1 VKAVTY
7 AIALACLGLL
17 LAGCGS
23 SKKAAS
29 PPPSPTLPN
38 ARTPDQWARR
48 IVDLFLRPLN
58 RDLVVLNSYDNPQV
72 RVYIISRNAQTL
84 RIIHQRLGDLR
95 GCTGKLATIGPPP
108 SGEAALAR
116 VDRHF
121 KTACKSYEDV
131 AGKLLEATDSLA
143 SGDADKTTHGQRL
156 VASARPASRRAAD
169 ELLAG
174 IKVAQSLPPFRR
186 AGLKPS
192 V

>member
-1 VKAVTY
+1 MK
-7 AIALACLGLL
+7 AIAVAVVLASLAAL

-23 SKKAAS
+23 SKKAA
-29 PPPSPTLPN
+29 PPPTPPLPN

-58 RDLVVLNSYDNPQV
+58 RDLVVLNNYDNPQI
-72 RVYIISRNAQTL
+72 RLYIASRNAETL
-84 RIIHQRLGDLR
+84 RLIHQRLGDLQD
-95 GCTGKLATIGPPP
+95 CTGKLATIGPPP
-108 SGEAALAR
+108 SGQVALAQ

-143 SGDADKTTHGQRL
+143 SGDADNATRGVRL
-156 VASARPASRRAAD
+156 VANARPASRRAAS
-169 ELLAG
+169 ELVAG